1 MAPIKQTVPFVVDAE
16 GSGVA
21 QRLVVAGDH
30 EHVFTADTYPSF
42 GGDDAAPS
50 PLSYLLGALT
60 SCNQVTG
67 SLVASSLG
75 IALGKWSFHIQ
86 GDLDPSVIA
95 GGAEGNANFDRV
107 AVTVTVETD
116 AADDVFETFH
126 AETERR
132 CPVTQMFKR
141 SGLAYT
147 SEWSKAP
154 LPA

>member
-1 MAPIKQTVPFVVDAE
+1 MTSTP
-16 GSGVA
+16 
-21 QRLVVAGDH
+21 
-30 EHVFTADTYPSF
+30 PS
-42 GGDDAAPS
+42 S
-50 PLSYLLGALT
+50 PA
-60 SCNQVTG
+60 
-67 SLVASSLG
+67 
-75 IALGKWSFHIQ
+75 
-86 GDLDPSVIA
+86 
-95 GGAEGNANFDRV
+95 GAEGNANFDRV